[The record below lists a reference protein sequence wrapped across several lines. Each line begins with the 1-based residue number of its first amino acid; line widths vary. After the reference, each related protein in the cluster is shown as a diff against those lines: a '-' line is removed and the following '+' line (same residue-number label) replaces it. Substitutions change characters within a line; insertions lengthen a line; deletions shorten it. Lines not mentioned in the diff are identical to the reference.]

1 MSGLKARLYQA
12 SLNPSHPCRRGP
24 NTENF
29 FLRNSTNNESW
40 ERDNENNFDKLYF
53 CLTPSYIKLLLIFN
67 IAIRFINDTLAIFKY
82 IAN

>member
-1 MSGLKARLYQA
+1 MSGLKARFHQA

-40 ERDNENNFDKLYF
+40 VRENEINFVKLYF
-53 CLTPSYIKLLLIFN
+53 CPAPFLFIILYEYLDYVAQSMKLIQ
-67 IAIRFINDTLAIFKY
+67 D
-82 IAN
+82 

>member
-40 ERDNENNFDKLYF
+40 ERDNEINFDKLYF
-53 CLTPSYIKLLLIFN
+53 CPAPL
-67 IAIRFINDTLAIFKY
+67 
-82 IAN
+82 